1 MKASAKTGLEQF
13 LTYRLHVLNK
23 LAERGISERYQDKLG
38 VTLPEARVIASV
50 GSFGPFS
57 IMELARHANLDKS
70 QASRAAEALIK
81 QGLVKRE
88 PSAEDGRVVLVSLT
102 PEGRALYRKV
112 MPIARKWN
120 GDMFDCLDEQ
130 EKLAFGASARQ
141 DHQHDVGARG
151 VSNGARTAGCRAQC
165 ESRGQCAF
173 QLPVL
178 RKPLRRNTPASKSVL
193 SGALTVSAGG
203 ACILSCS
210 ARRA

>member
-1 MKASAKTGLEQF
+1 MKDSAKAGLEQL

-70 QASRAAEALIK
+70 QASRAAEALIR

-88 PSAEDGRVVLVSLT
+88 ASAEDGRVVLVSLT
-102 PEGRALYRKV
+102 AEGRALYRKV

-120 GDMFDCLDEQ
+120 GDLFVSLDEK
-130 EKLAFGASARQ
+130 EK
-141 DHQHDVGARG
+141 
-151 VSNGARTAGCRAQC
+151 RALG
-165 ESRGQCAF
+165 E
-173 QLPVL
+173 
-178 RKPLRRNTPASKSVL
+178 
-193 SGALTVSAGG
+193 ALDKVIAAITGG
-203 ACILSCS
+203 DA
-210 ARRA
+210 

>member
-1 MKASAKTGLEQF
+1 MKDSAKAGLEQL

-70 QASRAAEALIK
+70 QASRAAEGLIR

-88 PSAEDGRVVLVSLT
+88 ASADDGRVVLVSLT

-120 GDMFDCLDEQ
+120 GDLFDSLDEK
-130 EKLAFGASARQ
+130 EK
-141 DHQHDVGARG
+141 
-151 VSNGARTAGCRAQC
+151 RALG
-165 ESRGQCAF
+165 E
-173 QLPVL
+173 
-178 RKPLRRNTPASKSVL
+178 
-193 SGALTVSAGG
+193 ALDKVIAAITGG
-203 ACILSCS
+203 DA
-210 ARRA
+210 